1 MVLPS
6 LLLSLGLTAAVVQ
19 ASFQLKDAT
28 DYEVNRK
35 LLERNYPAF
44 ETFHGS
50 MHAGLMPA
58 ALINDDDDV
67 ASGHDDD
74 DDDYSSYFFWLFQ
87 PLVDENDVNDTTTTT
102 TTEFRNDTLLI
113 WFNGG
118 PGCSSLVGNMGENGP
133 VGTAKFRPGIPRFD
147 NHATDIDAPLVE
159 NPFAWTKKSAVLYV
173 DQPGKRRE
181 RELLNVFYICVQCV
195 VYWCDSLSS
204 ILLVYITNMCLTLY
218 STPNNI

>member
-58 ALINDDDDV
+58 ALINDDDDD
-67 ASGHDDD
+67 ASGDDD
-74 DDDYSSYFFWLFQ
+74 DDDYDRDCYDDCCGARQSPERTRGKVRSNDGCLPWWLFVFDAIAPPDACRPARALSAEGCRPESPPP
-87 PLVDENDVNDTTTTT
+87 PLP
-102 TTEFRNDTLLI
+102 RARRRRR
-113 WFNGG
+113 
-118 PGCSSLVGNMGENGP
+118 SHR
-133 VGTAKFRPGIPRFD
+133 RPGRWRAPPIP
-147 NHATDIDAPLVE
+147 P
-159 NPFAWTKKSAVLYV
+159 
-173 DQPGKRRE
+173 
-181 RELLNVFYICVQCV
+181 
-195 VYWCDSLSS
+195 
-204 ILLVYITNMCLTLY
+204 
-218 STPNNI
+218 